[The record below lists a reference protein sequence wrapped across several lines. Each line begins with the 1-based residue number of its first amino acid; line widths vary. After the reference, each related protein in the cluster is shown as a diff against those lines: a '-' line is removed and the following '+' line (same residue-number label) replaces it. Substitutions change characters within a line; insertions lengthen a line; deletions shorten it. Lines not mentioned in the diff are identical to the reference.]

1 VSGAAAWVGDR
12 PIPVEL
18 IDDRLAA
25 MRSGPLAARL
35 PPPGTAEGRNLRR
48 WLVQLFTAEAVV
60 EHEAA
65 RRGVVAAEHDG
76 ELRPVS
82 PADALRLG
90 GVTAAVLAARPLA
103 RALRREITPGGPAT
117 EAATADYYRRN
128 RDRYPQPYGEV
139 RDLIAEQLG
148 AGDRDRA
155 FARWL
160 EQRCAALVRLGAGF
174 EHPADPSHPDATHR
188 H

>member
-12 PIPVEL
+12 PIPVAE
-18 IDDRLAA
+18 IDGRLTAL
-25 MRSGPLAARL
+25 RSGPLAARL
-35 PPPGTAEGRNLRR
+35 PPPETAEGRNLRR
-48 WLVQLFTAEAVV
+48 WLVQLVTTEALV

-65 RRGVVAAEHDG
+65 QRGVVAAEHDG
-76 ELRPVS
+76 APRPVT

-103 RALRREITPGGPAT
+103 RALRREVVPGGPAAEET
-117 EAATADYYRRN
+117 TADYYRRN
-128 RDRYPQPYGEV
+128 RDRYPQPYEQV
-139 RDLIAEQLG
+139 RAQIAEELG

-160 EQRCAALVRLGAGF
+160 EQRYAAVVRLYPGF
-174 EHPADPSHPDATHR
+174 EHPGDPSHPDATHR